1 MAQKLS
7 VEETLARLGKLTKT
21 SFTESEMKDIQKALS
36 SANNVIVA
44 KAAKVVADGRLISLL
59 PQLIQ
64 AFERFMNKPAKTDK
78 GCFAKIAIVEALDV
92 LQYPTTEIFRQG
104 IRHVQM
110 EPIYGGQQDT
120 AANLRAKC
128 ALALARREVV
138 DIFFELIPL
147 LTDPE
152 PQPRLD
158 AVKALT
164 YLNEEKSEL
173 LLRLKVLTGDAE
185 PQVLSECFAGLMSI
199 APERSTPFV
208 AGFLSATDLM
218 LAEGAAL
225 ALGESHCREA
235 FSILRNCWEDA
246 IEQDVKT
253 MLLLPM
259 ALSRCEEA
267 FNFLLD
273 VVRDEYRA
281 YAAAAVSALKVYIND
296 VHQRQKIQQA
306 VKERDEPMVSDIYT
320 RVFEDM

>member
-7 VEETLARLGKLTKT
+7 TEETLARLGKLTKT
-21 SFTESEMKDIQKALS
+21 SLTDDDVKDIQKALS

-44 KAAKVVADGRLISLL
+44 KAAKVVADGRLMALL

-64 AFERFMNKPAKTDK
+64 AFERFMDKPAKTDK

-92 LQYPTTEIFRQG
+92 LEYPASEIFRQG

-199 APERSTPFV
+199 APERSVPFV
-208 AGFLSATDLM
+208 AGFLSSSDL
-218 LAEGAAL
+218 LIAEGAAL
-225 ALGESHCREA
+225 ALGESRSSEA
-235 FSILRNCWEDA
+235 FNILRKHWEDTLD
-246 IEQDVKT
+246 QDVKT
-253 MLLLPM
+253 MLILPM

-273 VVRDEYRA
+273 VVHYEYRT
-281 YAAAAVSALKVYIND
+281 YAAAAVSALKVHKND
-296 VHQRQKIQQA
+296 EHQRQKIHQA
-306 VKERDEPMVSDIYT
+306 VKERDDPMVSDIYT
-320 RVFEDM
+320 REFEDI

>member
-7 VEETLARLGKLTKT
+7 VEETLVRLGKLAKT
-21 SFTESEMKDIQKALS
+21 SLTEGDVKDIQKVLA

-44 KAAKVVADGRLISLL
+44 KAAKVAADGRLMALL

-64 AFERFMNKPAKTDK
+64 AFERFMDNPAKTDK

-128 ALALARREVV
+128 AIALARREVV

-199 APERSTPFV
+199 APERSVPFV
-208 AGFLSATDLM
+208 AGFLSAADLM

-225 ALGESHCREA
+225 ALGESRNSEA
-235 FSILRNCWEDA
+235 FNILRQHWEDA

-253 MLLLPM
+253 MLILPM

-273 VVRDEYRA
+273 VVRYEYRA
-281 YAAAAVSALKVYIND
+281 YAAAAVSALKVHKND
-296 VHQRQKIQQA
+296 DRQRQKIQQA
-306 VKERDEPMVSDIYT
+306 VKERDDPLVSAEYT
-320 RVFEDM
+320 RAFADV